1 MSLCHVNVHS
11 GISRMCSTL
20 IRRLMQCSRIGFR
33 SLRIAEKFGALSD
46 HTAVKIKCTAFRVL
60 KSTALL
66 KQHTD

>member
-1 MSLCHVNVHS
+1 
-11 GISRMCSTL
+11 MCSTL